1 MPDQRSSLPFEPKGT
16 KQATGKQAVQMASSS
31 PRQEA
36 IPRYVAD
43 RMFRRVVVF
52 TGLPTVAGMGVF
64 VGSYLLITRGIADI
78 APGLTLATS
87 GGFFLLGLV
96 GLSFG
101 VLSSSWDPNRA
112 ACWAL
117 KTSNPTCSG
126 CGNRSALPKKANNP
140 AESLKPPM
148 VGGCSVE
155 HHAVAAPRL
164 EVLLKQ

>member
-1 MPDQRSSLPFEPKGT
+1 MPDKRSSLPFEPKGS
-16 KQATGKQAVQMASSS
+16 KQGSGNKDAKASTAVK
-31 PRQEA
+31 QEA

-43 RMFRRVVVF
+43 RMARRVAVF

-101 VLSSSWDPNRA
+101 VLSSSWDPDPGSVLGFENLRPNLQRMKETIRA
-112 ACWAL
+112 A
-117 KTSNPTCSG
+117 KTKNPSD
-126 CGNRSALPKKANNP
+126 
-140 AESLKPPM
+140 
-148 VGGCSVE
+148 
-155 HHAVAAPRL
+155 
-164 EVLLKQ
+164 

>member
-1 MPDQRSSLPFEPKGT
+1 MPDKRSTLPFEPKGL
-16 KQATGKQAVQMASSS
+16 KQTTGKSEAKLASS
-31 PRQEA
+31 PMRQEA

-43 RMFRRVVVF
+43 RMARRVAIF

-101 VLSSSWDPNRA
+101 VLSSSWDPQPGSILGFEN
-112 ACWAL
+112 
-117 KTSNPTCSG
+117 
-126 CGNRSALPKKANNP
+126 
-140 AESLKPPM
+140 LKPNIKRM
-148 VGGCSVE
+148 RESIRASKG
-155 HHAVAAPRL
+155 
-164 EVLLKQ
+164 KQ

>member
-1 MPDQRSSLPFEPKGT
+1 MPDKRSSLPFEPKGS
-16 KQATGKQAVQMASSS
+16 KQGSGNKDAKTASTAV
-31 PRQEA
+31 RQEA

-43 RMFRRVVVF
+43 RMARRVAVF

-101 VLSSSWDPNRA
+101 VLSSSWDPDPGSVLGFENLRPNLQRMKETIRA
-112 ACWAL
+112 A
-117 KTSNPTCSG
+117 KT
-126 CGNRSALPKKANNP
+126 KKP
-140 AESLKPPM
+140 SD
-148 VGGCSVE
+148 
-155 HHAVAAPRL
+155 
-164 EVLLKQ
+164 

>member
-1 MPDQRSSLPFEPKGT
+1 MPDKRSSLPFEPKGS
-16 KQATGKQAVQMASSS
+16 KQGSGNNDPKSASTAVK
-31 PRQEA
+31 QEA

-43 RMFRRVVVF
+43 RMARRVAVF

-101 VLSSSWDPNRA
+101 VLSSSWDPDPGSVLGFENLRPNLQRMKETIRA
-112 ACWAL
+112 A
-117 KTSNPTCSG
+117 KTKNPSD
-126 CGNRSALPKKANNP
+126 
-140 AESLKPPM
+140 
-148 VGGCSVE
+148 
-155 HHAVAAPRL
+155 
-164 EVLLKQ
+164 

>member
-1 MPDQRSSLPFEPKGT
+1 MPEQRNALPFEPKGS
-16 KQATGKQAVQMASSS
+16 GKGSKPASGT

-43 RMFRRVVVF
+43 RMARRVAVF

-87 GGFFLLGLV
+87 GGFFLLGLL

-101 VLSSSWDPNRA
+101 VLSSSWDPDPGSVLGLENLRPNLQRMKETIRA
-112 ACWAL
+112 A
-117 KTSNPTCSG
+117 KTKNPSD
-126 CGNRSALPKKANNP
+126 
-140 AESLKPPM
+140 
-148 VGGCSVE
+148 
-155 HHAVAAPRL
+155 
-164 EVLLKQ
+164 

>member
-1 MPDQRSSLPFEPKGT
+1 MPDKRSSLPFEPKGSKQDSGNKDT
-16 KQATGKQAVQMASSS
+16 KSASTAVK
-31 PRQEA
+31 QEA

-43 RMFRRVVVF
+43 RMARRVAVF

-101 VLSSSWDPNRA
+101 VLSSSWDPDPGSVLGFENLKPNLQRMKETIRA
-112 ACWAL
+112 A
-117 KTSNPTCSG
+117 KTKN
-126 CGNRSALPKKANNP
+126 
-140 AESLKPPM
+140 ESD
-148 VGGCSVE
+148 
-155 HHAVAAPRL
+155 
-164 EVLLKQ
+164 

>member
-1 MPDQRSSLPFEPKGT
+1 MPDKRSSLPFEPKGSKQGSGNKDT
-16 KQATGKQAVQMASSS
+16 KSASTAVK
-31 PRQEA
+31 QEA

-43 RMFRRVVVF
+43 RMARRVAVF

-101 VLSSSWDPNRA
+101 VLSSSWDPDPGSVLGLENLRPNLQRMKETIRA
-112 ACWAL
+112 A
-117 KTSNPTCSG
+117 KT
-126 CGNRSALPKKANNP
+126 NNP
-140 AESLKPPM
+140 SD
-148 VGGCSVE
+148 
-155 HHAVAAPRL
+155 
-164 EVLLKQ
+164 